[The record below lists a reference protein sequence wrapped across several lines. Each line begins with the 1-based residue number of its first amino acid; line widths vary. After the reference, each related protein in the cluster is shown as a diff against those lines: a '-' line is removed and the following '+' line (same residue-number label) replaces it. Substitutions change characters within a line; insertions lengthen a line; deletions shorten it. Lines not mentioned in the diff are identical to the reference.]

1 MPRRQPKMHRLRKY
15 SSMEWVYTSGNDSDT
30 GDDVQRMIVKEGDN
44 VAIFP
49 DDQRAIPTED
59 GSLPAMGYWYGKVND
74 IYVARNSQDAW
85 INIQWYYRRVDLE
98 DECVDI
104 AEFVG
109 DYELVRSDH
118 KSLVDMHCIED
129 HATIQIYDE
138 ADLTQCEIP
147 PATLYCRWEISI
159 EIKAGKL
166 QKAHLTNAQQDTPML
181 CGCNQCYF
189 PRGLYFPTVEQR
201 YCRTC
206 ACWFNRTCL
215 EDLDCKVDTRP
226 RTNLSPAFNNV
237 QLDKEFLRT
246 VTRPISRGGP
256 YGIVGNSRRFVEA
269 NSLLIESK
277 TLGRLP
283 HGWKD
288 RLSQCAPS
296 SDTDDVI
303 HYRCPVC
310 AKAVLC

>member
-1 MPRRQPKMHRLRKY
+1 LL
-15 SSMEWVYTSGNDSDT
+15 
-30 GDDVQRMIVKEGDN
+30 
-44 VAIFP
+44 A
-49 DDQRAIPTED
+49 
-59 GSLPAMGYWYGKVND
+59 
-74 IYVARNSQDAW
+74 
-85 INIQWYYRRVDLE
+85 
-98 DECVDI
+98 
-104 AEFVG
+104 
-109 DYELVRSDH
+109 
-118 KSLVDMHCIED
+118 D

-138 ADLTQCEIP
+138 ADLTQCQIP

-166 QKAHLTNAQQDTPML
+166 QKAHLAVRTSYFVYAAQVAYIRNTQNAQQDTPML
-181 CGCNQCYF
+181 CGCNQCHF

-206 ACWFNRTCL
+206 ACWFNRACL

-288 RLSQCAPS
+288 RLSQCTPS
-296 SDTDDVI
+296 SDTDDVV

-310 AKAVLC
+310 EKAVLC